1 MSQNEYEAAIRSY
14 LQGSL
19 SPVERKAFEL
29 AVDADPELAQALALQ
44 YAEWQIGELLL
55 EAQARAWISAHRPA
69 RRPVAAFWRNP
80 LAVRLLLAA
89 SVALA
94 VAAIGWFSMP
104 DPWRDPISPLR
115 SLRSESHSAPAG
127 LPAVDSAQAP
137 RLLPPTANEPPEPDR
152 FLALARNELEE
163 PALRSLRG
171 SPSDS
176 AQSAFRL
183 AEQAYARGGYRQ
195 ALELLAQTDSSQQQ
209 MAAFLS
215 AHTLFRLGR
224 LDAAARQF
232 KYLVEIQSRQFR
244 YDSEW
249 ALAMCYLAQKKDR
262 KKAFGLLRQIAYS
275 PDHPY
280 AERAISLRT
289 TLNRYT
295 PE

>member
-14 LQGSL
+14 LEDRL
-19 SPVERKAFEL
+19 SPAGRKAFEL

-55 EAQARAWISAHRPA
+55 EAQARAWISGHRPA

-80 LAVRLLLAA
+80 RIVRLLIAA

-104 DPWRDPISPLR
+104 DRGRNSISPL
-115 SLRSESHSAPAG
+115 SSQHSGPQSAPANQ
-127 LPAVDSAQAP
+127 PADDSAPVPGQ
-137 RLLPPTANEPPEPDR
+137 LPFTAKELPKPDR
-152 FLALARNELEE
+152 FLALARIELDE
-163 PALRSLRG
+163 PALRILRG
-171 SPSDS
+171 SASDS
-176 AQSAFRL
+176 VQSAFRL
-183 AEQAYARGGYRQ
+183 AEQAYARGEYRQ
-195 ALELLAQTDSSQQQ
+195 ALELLAQTDSSQRQ

-224 LDAAARQF
+224 LGAAARQF
-232 KYLVEIQSRQFR
+232 KYLIEIQSPQFR

-249 ALAMCYLAQKKDR
+249 GLAMCYIAQKKDR
-262 KKAFGLLRQIAYS
+262 TTAFGLLRQIADS

-280 AERAISLRT
+280 AERAMSLRT
-289 TLNRYT
+289 ALYRHTT
-295 PE
+295 E